1 MDALRKTMMEVKD
14 AKEFLEKLESLTPE
28 RREHMRIV
36 VKALI
41 ECYLRDDVRA
51 IVVVSEDNNPFG
63 ELLTINCNE
72 MEALGMLSKVS
83 EVMLDVATRDAPPK
97 EMMN

>member
-1 MDALRKTMMEVKD
+1 MDEMRKTIREVKD
-14 AKEFLEKLESLTPE
+14 AKEFLDKLESLSPE

-36 VKALI
+36 VKSLM

-51 IVVVSEDNNPFG
+51 IVVVSEDENPFG
-63 ELLTINCNE
+63 ELLTINCND
-72 MEALGMLSKVS
+72 MEAMGLLQKVS
-83 EVMLDVATRDAPPK
+83 EVMLDVTTRDAPPK